1 MSNYSD
7 STFSEEGENTSWAK
21 VLNNIPK
28 KSKVLDIGCSSG
40 NFGKELIERKGC
52 IVDGIELDRSDF
64 EKAKKKLRNTYQLN
78 IETDDISKIAER
90 YDVIYFGDVV
100 EHLVNPVTALEKVK
114 KLLNKNGVI
123 VFSIPNMAHVTIRLL
138 MLKGD
143 FEYTETGLLDKTHL
157 HFYNLSE
164 VKRVF
169 ESAGYELAKL
179 DYIQKDYPDLLIK
192 KELEKY
198 GLKLAP
204 KSDFLERMRKVDAA
218 AFQFIGV
225 AKPRLKSKA
234 PKKLKQFGPI
244 DMFET
249 FHNDIVNDLSRQ
261 IKTLAQENKKLS
273 TDATKWRELRHN
285 PLKFTSGKLKSKLKK

>member
-7 STFSEEGENTSWAK
+7 SSFSEHGENSSWTK
-21 VLNNIPK
+21 VLNLIPK
-28 KSKVLDIGCSSG
+28 RSRVLDIGCSSG
-40 NFGKELIERKGC
+40 NFGVELIERKDC
-52 IVDGIELDRSDF
+52 VVDGIELDLGDYR
-64 EKAKKKLRNTYQLN
+64 EAKRKLRNTYQLN
-78 IETDDISKIAER
+78 IETDNINSIKDR

-100 EHLVNPVTALEKVK
+100 EHLVNPVPTLEKVK
-114 KLLNKNGVI
+114 KLLNRNGII

-157 HFYNLSE
+157 HFYNLDE

-169 ESAGYELAKL
+169 ESAGYGLSAL
-179 DYIQKDYPDLLIK
+179 DYVKKDYPDGLIK
-192 KELEKY
+192 KELGKY

-204 KSDFLERMRKVDAA
+204 KSDFLARMKKVDAA

-225 AKPRLKSKA
+225 AKPLTKGKT
-234 PKKLKQFGPI
+234 PKKLKQFGPV

-249 FHNDIVNDLSRQ
+249 YHNDVVKGLNDRIKFLEHETVQLNKDARYWRALRTNPIKVASRK
-261 IKTLAQENKKLS
+261 IKQ
-273 TDATKWRELRHN
+273 
-285 PLKFTSGKLKSKLKK
+285 KLK